1 MIAKPTLPSFLRSTA
16 CLLGLAAFLAP
27 SARSEEFK
35 LPWSSPAASATQTI
49 GITDVS
55 IHYHRPRL
63 NGRDLVKDLAALA
76 NAKQAWR
83 LGANEA
89 TRLVVSDPIVFGG
102 EEIPA
107 GEYGLFALP
116 AADEWTLIVSKQAKN
131 WGAYGY
137 DPKLDVARV
146 YVTPQQAEETVEW
159 LTFSVEPVTDES
171 AVMRFAW
178 STIRLE
184 VPIEVDVDA
193 VVAQRI
199 EQQLERLDAKDWDTR
214 LAIAK
219 YWCERNENLDRA
231 NTLIDEALA
240 QQRHFWTCEW
250 KGKILE
256 RMGRRDE
263 AIPLLEEA
271 IRLAEG
277 RAPKEYGANLQRLVA
292 EWKAK

>member
-1 MIAKPTLPSFLRSTA
+1 MIAKPTLPSFLR
-16 CLLGLAAFLAP
+16 AFVLAP
-27 SARSEEFK
+27 VLEVLLAPVARSEEFE
-35 LPWSSPAASATQTI
+35 LPWASPAASVTQTI
-49 GITDVS
+49 GITDVT
-55 IHYHRPRL
+55 IHYHRPQSK
-63 NGRDLVKDLAALA
+63 GRDLAKDLAALA
-76 NAKQAWR
+76 QAKQVWR
-83 LGANEA
+83 MGANEA
-89 TRLVVSDPIVFGG
+89 TRLVVSDPILFGG

-146 YVTPQQAEETVEW
+146 YVTPQQVEENVEW
-159 LTFSVEPVTDES
+159 LTFSIDPVTNES
-171 AVMRFAW
+171 AVLRFAW
-178 STIRLE
+178 SSIRLE
-184 VPIEVDVDA
+184 VPIEVDVEA

-199 EQQLERLDAKDWDTR
+199 EQKLAVLDAKDWDTR

-219 YWCERNENLDRA
+219 YWCERNENLERA
-231 NTLIDEALA
+231 ESLIDEALTI
-240 QQRHFWTCEW
+240 QRHFWTCEW
-250 KGKILE
+250 KAKILD
-256 RMGRRDE
+256 RRGRRAE

-277 RAPKEYGANLQRLVA
+277 RAPKEYGANLERLVL